1 MTTGKSLL
9 ATMFSMHK
17 FVLMLKEEFE
27 LMRKLF
33 IGLAV
38 ASSALLGLSTSAFSG
53 AHAKCGDVTMAEM
66 NWASAELMA
75 NIDKVILEE
84 GYGCKVE
91 LVAGATMP
99 SFTSMNEKGQP
110 DVAAELWINA
120 VANPLNKAMKEGRL
134 HSVVEGPI
142 TELGEGWWI
151 PPHTRKKH
159 PELKTVLDILK
170 RPDLFPHSEDK
181 SKGAFVGCPAG
192 WGCQLANNN
201 LFRAFEME
209 KKGWVLVDPGSAA
222 GLDGSLSKA
231 AERGENWFGY
241 YWAPTALIGK
251 YDMVKLDFGVP
262 FAGKENWDGC
272 IAKAE
277 QDCAN
282 PKPSAWTKSEVHT
295 VITDR
300 FKKEGGAAVTYLTKR
315 IVPGPVMNAM
325 LVFMADQQ
333 AGGADAA
340 VEFLKKHEAIWSKW
354 VSSDA
359 AKKIKKAL

>member
-1 MTTGKSLL
+1 MMTGKSLS
-9 ATMFSMHK
+9 AIMFSMHK

-159 PELKTVLDILK
+159 PELKTVMDILK

-272 IAKAE
+272 IVKAE

>member
-1 MTTGKSLL
+1 
-9 ATMFSMHK
+9 
-17 FVLMLKEEFE
+17 
-27 LMRKLF
+27 MRKLF
-33 IGLAV
+33 VGLAV
-38 ASSALLGLSTSAFSG
+38 ATSALLGLSTSGF
-53 AHAKCGDVTMAEM
+53 AKCGDVSMAEM

-84 GYGCKVE
+84 GYGCNVE

-120 VANPLNKAMKEGRL
+120 VRNPLNKAMKEGRL

-170 RPDLFPHSEDK
+170 RPDLFPHPEDK

-209 KKGWVLVDPGSAA
+209 KKGWMLVDPGSAA
-222 GLDGSLSKA
+222 GLDGSMSKA

-251 YDMVKLDFGVP
+251 YKMVPLDFGVP

-272 IAKAE
+272 IVKPE
-277 QDCAN
+277 QECAN

-300 FKKEGGAAVTYLTKR
+300 FKKQGGAAVTYLTKR
-315 IVPGPVMNAM
+315 VVPGPIMNSM

-354 VSSDA
+354 VSADA